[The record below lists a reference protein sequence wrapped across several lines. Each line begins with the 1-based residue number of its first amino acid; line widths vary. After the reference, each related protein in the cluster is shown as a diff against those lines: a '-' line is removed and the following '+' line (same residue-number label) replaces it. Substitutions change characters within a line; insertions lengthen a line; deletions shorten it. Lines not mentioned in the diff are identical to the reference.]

1 MDKNH
6 NDKKGNINRRDFL
19 KIMGAG
25 TITATAALYG
35 CGNGNTPGKD
45 SLPEGGM
52 TYRQDGHGNNIS
64 LLGYGCMRW
73 PSRKNAEGRNVLDQE
88 TINQL
93 VDYAIAHGVNY
104 FDTSPSYCR

>member
-35 CGNGNTPGKD
+35 CGNGNTPGKI
-45 SLPEGGM
+45 PCP
-52 TYRQDGHGNNIS
+52 R
-64 LLGYGCMRW
+64 
-73 PSRKNAEGRNVLDQE
+73 A
-88 TINQL
+88 
-93 VDYAIAHGVNY
+93 A
-104 FDTSPSYCR
+104 